1 MAYITPRVKIQQ
13 EFLQLPVYR
22 EYPLPAFII
31 GPNYALTRYSNAAE
45 KPFTA
50 LATYNGDVV
59 LTGNNYD
66 YLDDVTYD
74 FPNIPAGGDVD
85 HEYTK
90 VFAEAVEAKYF
101 PNAELGSD
109 SNNEDLVDFVR
120 TQSGA
125 DSTNKV
131 RFMNVTLKGG
141 NGVVRSTEFS
151 NRDVAVGDIIQ
162 ITDNNDV
169 TVKAKIKAILA
180 EDSLI
185 DSDLEAAIGL
195 VANASTN
202 KANVTETYSAAPV
215 HVSSTPVSTSQP
227 TNSNVISTAY
237 KGNVALGIYEDT
249 YTVTVTTGGTNFENV
264 KFSIA
269 SASGAFTTKTLVS
282 AVEDGSTDNWF
293 LTLDVEGLNN
303 IRLKWTAPT
312 SVTAGTAWTV
322 GPVKAAITRVFPG
335 TFGVYVGSVDQTY
348 TITVDRAGV
357 FFNGENADTCVKL
370 HVQASDIDTSSIVLP
385 KDNEF
390 FNLGSLG
397 VQARFASGSFGD
409 YFIAGDVYYVPVTS
423 EKSGPYTVVELDE
436 DLPSAMLEEADELKA
451 ELFLTQKS
459 IQIPAVRDLASDE
472 RNWTQE
478 DAYITIKSDITTYN
492 NGLLASTLEPARLP
506 ITSAKL
512 FVEHRD
518 LLQTVTS
525 AIDSVNDL
533 ASVTEKLGVV
543 HPDNPLA
550 QGVYD
555 AVLNSQNMTVYF
567 IGVQTDDLAG
577 YNEAIQISEKNDKVY
592 SFVPMTFDRTVQDA
606 VVSHVNA
613 FSTPDVGRW
622 RIAWL
627 SVQDQKS
634 SLMYDLKEDGSSYY
648 ATITDNP
655 AVTGTQINLVTVEG
669 AKFVDDGVRPN
680 DSIRINFRL
689 NADGVLVYDEYIVD
703 RVRTNTSL
711 LITTKLARPI
721 TLAAPTKV
729 QVARNYTR
737 SERAANVAAIGG
749 NYNNRRVRVV
759 FPDTYKYG
767 NKALGEVSVTKQGYI
782 AAAGL
787 AGLRSGVVPHQ
798 GLTNSEFLGATDLS
812 KVVLEFSQNELYLM
826 AEKVI
831 WLITQEVV
839 GATPYVRHQLTTDE
853 RSLNTS
859 EDSITTNVD
868 SISYALKDV
877 LSPFIGRYNVN
888 PENVLAVR
896 YAIAAQLRYRAS
908 DTYVARAGNQ
918 LVSFTEK
925 DDIIRIE
932 QNLTYKD
939 RIDVEVRLHVPY
951 PLNYI
956 NLKLL
961 VG

>member
-31 GPNYALTRYSNAAE
+31 GPNYALTRYSDDAE

-50 LATYNGDVV
+50 LATYNGEIV
-59 LTGNNYD
+59 LTGNAYD
-66 YLDDVTYD
+66 YTTDSTFD
-74 FPNIPAGGDVD
+74 FPNVPAGGDVD
-85 HEYTK
+85 HDYTK

-101 PNAELGSD
+101 PNSELGSD
-109 SNNEDLVDFVR
+109 GLNDDLVDFVP
-120 TQSGA
+120 TQSGSY
-125 DSTNKV
+125 STNKV
-131 RFMNVTLKGG
+131 RFMNAILKGG
-141 NGVVRSTEFS
+141 NGYSRSDMFFS
-151 NRDVAVGDIIQ
+151 NRDVAVGDFIQ
-162 ITDNNDV
+162 VTDSNSV
-169 TVKAKIKAILA
+169 TLKAKIKAVLA
-180 EDSLI
+180 EDSFI
-185 DSDLEAAIGL
+185 DSDLEAAIGTPT
-195 VANASTN
+195 NADTN
-202 KANVTETYSAAPV
+202 TEDVVESYSAAPV
-215 HVSSTPVSTSQP
+215 YVSSTPPSVSSP
-227 TNSNVISTAY
+227 TNSNIISSEY
-237 KGNVALGIYEDT
+237 KGHPALGIYEDT
-249 YTVTVTTGGTNFENV
+249 FTVKVTAGGSDFSAV
-264 KFSIA
+264 RFSIS
-269 SASGAFTTKTLVS
+269 SANGAFTTKTLQA
-282 AVEDGSTDNWF
+282 AVRDGITDNWF
-293 LTLDVEGLNN
+293 LTLDDADDCLV
-303 IRLKWTAPT
+303 RLKWTTPT
-312 SVTAGTAWTV
+312 SVALNTEWTLTV
-322 GPVKAAITRVFPG
+322 YAPIERVTPTVTG
-335 TFGVYVGSVDQTY
+335 AYIGSVDQAY
-348 TITVDRAGV
+348 TITVERSGV
-357 FFNGENADTCVKL
+357 FFDGTNADTCVKL
-370 HVQASDIDTSSIVLP
+370 HIKASDVDTSSIVLP
-385 KDNEF
+385 KADTY

-397 VQARFASGSFGD
+397 ARAKFSSGVFGD
-409 YFIAGDVYYVPVTS
+409 YFIAGDAYYVPVTS
-423 EKSGPYTVVELDE
+423 EKYGPYTVVELDE
-436 DLPSAMLEEADELKA
+436 DLPEAMLSEAEELRA

-459 IQIPAVRDLASDE
+459 IQIPAVRDLATDE

-478 DAYITIKSDITTYN
+478 DSYITIKSDITTYN
-492 NGLLASTLEPARLP
+492 NSLLAATLEPARLP
-506 ITSAKL
+506 ITAAKL

-518 LLQTVTS
+518 LLQSTTS

-533 ASVTEKLGVV
+533 ASVTAKLGTI

-577 YNEAIQISEKNDKVY
+577 YAEAIQISEKNDKVY
-592 SFVPMTFDRTVQDA
+592 SFVPLTFDRAIQDA

-613 FSTPDVGRW
+613 YSTPDVGRW

-634 SLMYDLKEDGSSYY
+634 SLMYDLKEDDSSYY

-655 AVTGTQINLVTVEG
+655 AVSGTQINLVTVEG

-689 NADGVLVYDEYIVD
+689 NADGALVYDEYIVD

-711 LITTKLARPI
+711 LITTRLARPI
-721 TLAAPTKV
+721 TSQAPTKI
-729 QVARNYTR
+729 QIARNYTR
-737 SERAANVAAIGG
+737 SERAANIAAIGG
-749 NYNNRRVRVV
+749 SYNNRRVRVV

-767 NKALGEVSVTKQGYI
+767 NASLGEVVLTKQGYI

-812 KVVLEFSQNELYLM
+812 KVVLEFSQNDLNAM
-826 AEKVI
+826 AEKGV
-831 WLITQEVV
+831 WLITQEVI

-877 LSPFIGRYNVN
+877 LAPFIGRYNVN

-896 YAIAAQLRYRAS
+896 YAVAEQLRYRAN
-908 DTYVARAGNQ
+908 DTFVARAGNQ
-918 LVSFTEK
+918 LVSFVDK
-925 DDIIRIE
+925 DDIVRIA
-932 QNLTYKD
+932 QNQTYKD

-956 NLKLL
+956 NLRL
-961 VG
+961 VVG

>member
-31 GPNYALTRYSNAAE
+31 GPNYALTRYSDTAE

-59 LTGNNYD
+59 LTGNSYV

-74 FPNIPAGGDVD
+74 FPNVPAGGDVD
-85 HEYTK
+85 HGYTK
-90 VFAEAVEAKYF
+90 VFAESVEAKYF

-109 SNNEDLVDFVR
+109 GSNDNLVGFVY
-120 TQSGA
+120 TEAGTA
-125 DSTNKV
+125 STNKV
-131 RFMNVTLKGG
+131 RFLNARLKGG
-141 NGVVRSTEFS
+141 NGFARSNEFFS
-151 NRDVAVGDIIQ
+151 NRDVSVGDLIK
-162 ITDNNDV
+162 ITDDNNV
-169 TVKAKIKAILA
+169 SVKAKIKAILA

-185 DSDLEAAIGL
+185 DEDLEASISAA
-195 VANASTN
+195 VNASTN
-202 KANVTETYSAAPV
+202 TANASESYTAAPQYV
-215 HVSSTPVSTSQP
+215 TTTPASTSQP

-237 KGNVALGIYEDT
+237 KGHESLGIYADT
-249 YTVTVTTGGTNFENV
+249 YTVTVTTGGTNFDNV
-264 KFSIA
+264 RFSIA
-269 SASGAFTTKTLVS
+269 SQKGAFITKTLMV
-282 AVEDGSTDNWF
+282 AEEDDITGNWT
-293 LTLDVEGLNN
+293 LTLDDEGDNN
-303 IRLKWTAPT
+303 VRLRWSSPT
-312 SVTAGTAWTV
+312 SVTTGTSWTLNV
-322 GPVKAAITRVFPG
+322 NASVSRVTPITTG
-335 TFGVYVGSVDQTY
+335 AYVGSVDQTY
-348 TITVDRAGV
+348 TITVERGGV
-357 FFNGENADTCVKL
+357 FFDGFNADTCVKL
-370 HVQASDIDTSSIVLP
+370 RVQASDIDTSSIVLP
-385 KDNEF
+385 KSETY

-397 VQARFASGSFGD
+397 VRAKFDSGVFGN
-409 YFIAGDVYYVPVTS
+409 YFVAGDTYYVQVTS
-423 EKSGPYTVVELDE
+423 EKYGPYTVVELDE
-436 DLPSAMLEEADELKA
+436 DLPADMLDLADELRA
-451 ELFLTQKS
+451 ELFLTQKA

-478 DAYITIKSDITTYN
+478 DAYITINSGITTYN
-492 NGLLASTLEPARLP
+492 NSLLASTLEPARLP

-512 FVEHRD
+512 FVEYRA

-533 ASVTEKLGVV
+533 ADVKKKLGVV

-577 YNEAIQISEKNDKVY
+577 YSEAIQISEKNNKVY
-592 SFVPMTFDRTVQDA
+592 SFVPMSFDKPVQDA
-606 VVSHVNA
+606 VVAHVNA

-627 SVQDQKS
+627 AVQDQKF

-689 NADGVLVYDEYIVD
+689 NADGALVYDEYIVD

-711 LITTKLARPI
+711 LLTTKLTRPI
-721 TLAAPTKV
+721 TSEAPTKI
-729 QVARNYTR
+729 QVVRNYTR
-737 SERAANVAAIGG
+737 SERAANIAAIGG
-749 NYNNRRVRVV
+749 DYNNRRVRVV

-767 NKALGEVSVTKQGYI
+767 NSALGEAIVTKQGYI

-812 KVVLEFSQNELYLM
+812 KVVLEFSQSELDLM
-826 AEKVI
+826 AEKGV
-831 WLITQEVV
+831 WLITQEVI

-877 LSPFIGRYNVN
+877 LAPFIGRYNVN

-896 YAIAAQLRYRAS
+896 YAIAAQLRYRAN

-925 DDIIRIE
+925 DDIIRIA
-932 QNLTYKD
+932 QNSTYKD

-956 NLKLL
+956 NLRLL

>member
-31 GPNYALTRYSNAAE
+31 GPNYALTRYSDAAE

-50 LATYNGDVV
+50 LGTYNGEVV
-59 LTGNNYD
+59 LTGNSYD
-66 YLDDVTYD
+66 YSNDVTYD
-74 FPNIPAGGDVD
+74 FPNVPAGGNVD
-85 HEYTK
+85 RNYTK

-101 PNAELGSD
+101 PNVELGSD
-109 SNNEDLVDFVR
+109 GANDNLVEFVP

-131 RFMNVTLKGG
+131 RFMNAVLKGG
-141 NGVVRSTEFS
+141 NGHSRSDMFFS

-162 ITDNNDV
+162 ITDDNDV

-185 DSDLEAAIGL
+185 DSDLESAIGS
-195 VANASTN
+195 ATNASTN
-202 KANVTETYSAAPV
+202 TANVIESYSAAPAYV
-215 HVSSTPVSTSQP
+215 TSTPVSTSQP
-227 TNSNVISTAY
+227 TNVGASTAY
-237 KGNVALGIYEDT
+237 KGHPSLGIYEDT
-249 YTVTVTTGGTNFENV
+249 YTVTVTTGGTDFSLV
-264 KFSIA
+264 RFSIS
-269 SASGAFTTKTLVS
+269 SANGAFTTKTAQA
-282 AVEDGSTDNWF
+282 AVRDGLTDNWY
-293 LTLDVEGLNN
+293 LTLDNADSCVVK
-303 IRLKWTAPT
+303 LKWATPT
-312 SVTAGTAWTV
+312 SVTLNTSWTLA
-322 GPVKAAITRVFPG
+322 VKAPITRVTPTTTG
-335 TFGVYVGSVDQTY
+335 TYIGSVDQTY
-348 TITVDRAGV
+348 TITVERGGV
-357 FFNGENADTCVKL
+357 FFDGTNADTCVKL

-385 KDNEF
+385 KSNTY

-397 VQARFASGSFGD
+397 VQAKFASGVFGN
-409 YFIAGDVYYVPVTS
+409 YFMTGDVYYVPVTS

-436 DLPSAMLEEADELKA
+436 DMPSDMLANADTLKA

-492 NGLLASTLEPARLP
+492 NSLLASTLEPARLP

-518 LLQTVTS
+518 LLQTATA

-533 ASVTEKLGVV
+533 ASVTAKLGVV

-555 AVLNSQNMTVYF
+555 AVLNAQNMTVYF

-577 YNEAIQISEKNDKVY
+577 YTEAIQISEKNDKVY

-606 VVSHVNA
+606 VVAHVNA

-634 SLMYDLKEDGSSYY
+634 SLLYDLKEDGSSYY

-689 NADGVLVYDEYIVD
+689 NADGILVYDEYIVD

-721 TLAAPTKV
+721 TSAAPTKI

-737 SERAANVAAIGG
+737 SERAANIAAIGG
-749 NYNNRRVRVV
+749 DFNNRRVRVV

-767 NKALGEVSVTKQGYI
+767 NAALGEVSVTKQGYI

-812 KVVLEFSQNELYLM
+812 KVVIEFSQSELDLM
-826 AEKVI
+826 AEKGV

-877 LSPFIGRYNVN
+877 LAPFIGRYNVN
-888 PENVLAVR
+888 NENVLAVR
-896 YAIAAQLRYRAS
+896 YAIAEQLRYRAN

-925 DDIIRIE
+925 DDIVRIE
-932 QNLTYKD
+932 QNSTYKD

>member
-31 GPNYALTRYSNAAE
+31 GPNYALTRYSDDAE

-50 LATYNGDVV
+50 LATYNGEIV
-59 LTGNNYD
+59 LTGNAYD
-66 YLDDVTYD
+66 YTTDATFD
-74 FPNIPAGGDVD
+74 FPNVPAGGDVD
-85 HEYTK
+85 HDYTK
-90 VFAEAVEAKYF
+90 VFAESVEAKYF
-101 PNAELGSD
+101 PNSELGSD
-109 SNNEDLVDFVR
+109 GLNDDLVDFVP
-120 TQSGA
+120 TQSGSY
-125 DSTNKV
+125 STNKV
-131 RFMNVTLKGG
+131 RFMNAILKGG
-141 NGVVRSTEFS
+141 NGYSRSDMFFS
-151 NRDVAVGDIIQ
+151 NRDVAVGDFIQ
-162 ITDNNDV
+162 VTDSNSV
-169 TVKAKIKAILA
+169 TLKAKIKAVLA
-180 EDSLI
+180 EDSFI
-185 DSDLEAAIGL
+185 DSDLEAAIGTPT
-195 VANASTN
+195 NADTN
-202 KANVTETYSAAPV
+202 TEDVVESYSAAPV
-215 HVSSTPVSTSQP
+215 YVSSTPVSVSSP
-227 TNSNVISTAY
+227 TNSNIISSEY
-237 KGNVALGIYEDT
+237 KGHPALGIYEDT
-249 YTVTVTTGGTNFENV
+249 YTVKVTAGGSDFSAV
-264 KFSIA
+264 RFSIS
-269 SASGAFTTKTLVS
+269 SANGAFTTKTLQA
-282 AVEDGSTDNWF
+282 AVRDGITDNWF
-293 LTLDVEGLNN
+293 LTLDDADDCLV
-303 IRLKWTAPT
+303 RLKWTTPT
-312 SVTAGTAWTV
+312 SVALNTEWTLTV
-322 GPVKAAITRVFPG
+322 YAPIERVTPTVTG
-335 TFGVYVGSVDQTY
+335 AYIGSVDQAY
-348 TITVDRAGV
+348 TITVERSGV
-357 FFNGENADTCVKL
+357 FFDGTNADSCVKL
-370 HVQASDIDTSSIVLP
+370 HIKASDVDTSSIVLP
-385 KDNEF
+385 KADTY

-397 VQARFASGSFGD
+397 VRAKFSSGVFGD
-409 YFIAGDVYYVPVTS
+409 YFIAGDAYYVPVTS
-423 EKSGPYTVVELDE
+423 EKYGPYTVVELDE
-436 DLPSAMLEEADELKA
+436 DLPEAMLSEAEELRA

-459 IQIPAVRDLASDE
+459 IQIPAVRDLATDE

-478 DAYITIKSDITTYN
+478 DSYITIKSDITTYN
-492 NGLLASTLEPARLP
+492 NSLLAATLEPARLP
-506 ITSAKL
+506 ITAAKL

-518 LLQTVTS
+518 LLQSTTS

-533 ASVTEKLGVV
+533 ASVTAKLGTI

-577 YNEAIQISEKNDKVY
+577 YAEAIQISEKNDKVY
-592 SFVPMTFDRTVQDA
+592 SFVPLTFDRAIQDA

-613 FSTPDVGRW
+613 YSTPDVGRW

-634 SLMYDLKEDGSSYY
+634 SLMYDLKEDGSSY
-648 ATITDNP
+648 NP
-655 AVTGTQINLVTVEG
+655 AVSGTQINLVTVEG
-669 AKFVDDGVRPN
+669 AKFVDDGIRPN

-711 LITTKLARPI
+711 LITTRLARPI
-721 TLAAPTKV
+721 TSQAPTKV
-729 QVARNYTR
+729 QIARNYTR
-737 SERAANVAAIGG
+737 SERAANIAAIGG
-749 NYNNRRVRVV
+749 SYNNRRVRVV

-767 NKALGEVSVTKQGYI
+767 NASLGEVVLTKQGYI

-812 KVVLEFSQNELYLM
+812 KVVLEFSQNDLNVM
-826 AEKVI
+826 AEKGV
-831 WLITQEVV
+831 WLITQEVI

-877 LSPFIGRYNVN
+877 LAPFIGRYNVN

-896 YAIAAQLRYRAS
+896 YAVAEQLRYRAN
-908 DTYVARAGNQ
+908 DTFVARAGNQ
-918 LVSFTEK
+918 LVSFVDK
-925 DDIIRIE
+925 DDIVRIA
-932 QNLTYKD
+932 QNQTYKD

-956 NLKLL
+956 NLRL
-961 VG
+961 VVG

>member
-31 GPNYALTRYSNAAE
+31 GPNYALTRYSNTAE

-50 LATYNGDVV
+50 LATHNGDVV
-59 LTGNNYD
+59 LTGNSYD
-66 YLDDVTYD
+66 YLHDATFD

-90 VFAEAVEAKYF
+90 VFAEAVEAKYL
-101 PNAELGSD
+101 PNTELGSD
-109 SNNEDLVDFVR
+109 GLGDDLVEFVP
-120 TQSGA
+120 TQAGTY
-125 DSTNKV
+125 STNKV
-131 RFMNVTLKGG
+131 RFPYALKGG
-141 NGVVRSTEFS
+141 NGHTRSALLS
-151 NRDVAVGDIIQ
+151 NRDVTVGDIIQ
-162 ITDNNDV
+162 ITDDNDV

-185 DSDLEAAIGL
+185 DSDLESAIGEVL
-195 VANASTN
+195 NAPTN
-202 KANVTETYSAAPV
+202 KANVTETYNAPPV
-215 HVSSTPVSTSQP
+215 WVNSTPASTSQP
-227 TNSNVISTAY
+227 TNGVGVSTAY
-237 KGNVALGIYEDT
+237 KGHVALGIYEDT
-249 YTVTVTTGGTNFENV
+249 YTVTVTTVGTDFADV
-264 KFSIA
+264 RFSIA
-269 SASGAFTTKTLVS
+269 SASGAFTTKTLVQ
-282 AVEDGSTDNWF
+282 AVEVGSTDNWV
-293 LTLDVEGLNN
+293 LTLDDAGDNE
-303 IRLKWTAPT
+303 IKLKWTTPI
-312 SVTAGTAWTV
+312 SVTAGTAWTL
-322 GPVKAAITRVFPG
+322 GPVKAAITRVTPYTNG
-335 TFGVYVGSVDQTY
+335 SYVGSVDQTY

-357 FFNGENADTCVKL
+357 FFNGFNADTCVKL

-385 KDNEF
+385 KDGEF

-397 VQARFASGSFGD
+397 VQAGFNSGVFGD
-409 YFIAGDVYYVPVTS
+409 YFIAGDAYYVPVTS
-423 EKSGPYTVVELDE
+423 EKSGPYSVVELDE
-436 DLPSAMLEEADELKA
+436 DLPSAMLDEAVELKV

-459 IQIPAVRDLASDE
+459 IQIPAVRDLASDQ

-478 DAYITIKSDITTYN
+478 DAYITIKSGITTYN

-533 ASVTEKLGVV
+533 ADVSKKLGVV

-567 IGVQTDDLAG
+567 IGVQTNDLAG

-680 DSIRINFRL
+680 DSVRINFRL

-721 TLAAPTKV
+721 TSAAPTKV

-737 SERAANVAAIGG
+737 SERAANIAAIGG

-767 NKALGEVSVTKQGYI
+767 NRALGEVSVTKQGYI

-812 KVVLEFSQNELYLM
+812 KVVLEFSQSELDLM
-826 AEKVI
+826 AEKGI

-896 YAIAAQLRYRAS
+896 YAIAAQLRYRAN

-918 LVSFTEK
+918 LVSFIEQE
-925 DDIIRIE
+925 DIIRIE
-932 QNLTYKD
+932 QNSTYKD

>member
-59 LTGNNYD
+59 LTGNNYN

-109 SNNEDLVDFVR
+109 GSNDDLVDFVP

-125 DSTNKV
+125 YSTNKV
-131 RFMNVTLKGG
+131 RFMNARLKGG
-141 NGVVRSTEFS
+141 NGFARSNEFFS

-162 ITDNNDV
+162 ITDDNDV

-185 DSDLEAAIGL
+185 DSDLEPAIGI
-195 VANASTN
+195 VTNAATN

-215 HVSSTPVSTSQP
+215 YVTSTPASTSQP
-227 TNSNVISTAY
+227 TNGLGVSTAY

-249 YTVTVTTGGTNFENV
+249 YTVTVTTGGNFDDV
-264 KFSIA
+264 RFSIA

-293 LTLDVEGLNN
+293 LTLDDEGDNN
-303 IRLKWTAPT
+303 IRLKWTTPT
-312 SVTAGTAWTV
+312 SVTAGTVWTL
-322 GPVKAAITRVFPG
+322 GPVKAAITRVTPD
-335 TFGVYVGSVDQTY
+335 TAGVYVGSVDQTY

-357 FFNGENADTCVKL
+357 FFDGFNADTCVKL

-385 KDNEF
+385 KDDTY

-397 VQARFASGSFGD
+397 VQAKFSSGSFGN

-436 DLPSAMLEEADELKA
+436 DLPSAMLDDAAELKA

-492 NGLLASTLEPARLP
+492 NSLLASTLEPARLP

-533 ASVTEKLGVV
+533 AAVTEKLGVV

-577 YNEAIQISEKNDKVY
+577 YTEAIQISEKNDKVY

-721 TLAAPTKV
+721 TTDAPTKV

-737 SERAANVAAIGG
+737 SERAANIAAIGG

-767 NKALGEVSVTKQGYI
+767 NAALGEVSVTKQGYI

-812 KVVLEFSQNELYLM
+812 KVVLEFSQNELDLM
-826 AEKVI
+826 AEKGI
-831 WLITQEVV
+831 WLITQEVI

-877 LSPFIGRYNVN
+877 LAPFIGRYNVN

-896 YAIAAQLRYRAS
+896 YAIAAQLRYRAN

>member
-50 LATYNGDVV
+50 LAAYNGDVV
-59 LTGNNYD
+59 LTGNNYN
-66 YLDDVTYD
+66 YLNDVTYD

-101 PNAELGSD
+101 PNTDLGSD
-109 SNNEDLVDFVR
+109 ANTDNLVNFVP
-120 TQSGA
+120 TQAGTN
-125 DSTNKV
+125 STNKV
-131 RFMNVTLKGG
+131 RFMNVALKGG
-141 NGVVRSTEFS
+141 NGVARSTEFS

-162 ITDNNDV
+162 ITDGNNV

-185 DSDLEAAIGL
+185 TPGLKSAILTATNAA
-195 VANASTN
+195 TN
-202 KANVTETYSAAPV
+202 KANVNETYSAIPA
-215 HVSSTPVSTSQP
+215 HVASTPVSVSQP
-227 TNSNVISTAY
+227 TNGLGVSTAY
-237 KGNVALGIYEDT
+237 KGNVTLGIYEDT
-249 YTVTVTTGGTNFENV
+249 YTVTVTTGGANFTNV
-264 KFSIA
+264 RFSIA
-269 SASGAFTTKTLVS
+269 SASGAFTTKTLV
-282 AVEDGSTDNWF
+282 AAARDGMTDNWF
-293 LTLDVEGLNN
+293 LTLDNEGENN
-303 IRLKWTAPT
+303 VRLKWTLPT
-312 SVTAGTAWTV
+312 EVSAGTAWTV
-322 GPVKAAITRVFPG
+322 GPVKAAVTRVTPSTAG
-335 TFGVYVGSVDQTY
+335 TYVGSVDQAY

-357 FFNGENADTCVKL
+357 FFDGYNADTCVKL

-385 KDNEF
+385 KDDAY

-397 VQARFASGSFGD
+397 VQAKFGSGAFGD

-423 EKSGPYTVVELDE
+423 EKSGPYRVVELDE
-436 DLPSAMLEEADELKA
+436 DLPAAMLTAGHTLKA

-459 IQIPAVRDLASDE
+459 IQIPAVRDLASDS

-478 DAYITIKSDITTYN
+478 DAYITINKGITTYN

-506 ITSAKL
+506 ITAAKL

-518 LLQTVTS
+518 LLQTATS

-567 IGVQTDDLAG
+567 LGVQTDDLAG

-721 TLAAPTKV
+721 TSVAPSKV

-737 SERAANVAAIGG
+737 SERAANIAAIGG

-767 NKALGEVSVTKQGYI
+767 NAALGEVSVTKQGYI

-812 KVVLEFSQNELYLM
+812 KVVLEFSQSELDLM
-826 AEKVI
+826 AEKGI

>member
-59 LTGNNYD
+59 LTGNNYN

-90 VFAEAVEAKYF
+90 VFAESVEAKYF
-101 PNAELGSD
+101 PNTDLGSD
-109 SNNEDLVDFVR
+109 DNTDNLVEFVP

-131 RFMNVTLKGG
+131 RFMNARLKGG
-141 NGVVRSTEFS
+141 NGYSRSDMFFS

-162 ITDNNDV
+162 ITDDNDV

-185 DSDLEAAIGL
+185 DSDLESAVGAAT
-195 VANASTN
+195 NASTN

-215 HVSSTPVSTSQP
+215 YVTSTPASTSQP
-227 TNSNVISTAY
+227 TNVGASTAY
-237 KGNVALGIYEDT
+237 KGNVVLGIYEDT
-249 YTVTVTTGGTNFENV
+249 YTVTVTTGGTNFANV
-264 KFSIA
+264 RFSIA
-269 SASGAFTTKTLVS
+269 SASGAFITKTS
-282 AVEDGSTDNWF
+282 EAAVRDGITDNWF
-293 LTLDVEGLNN
+293 LTLDDEGANN
-303 IRLKWTAPT
+303 IRLKWTTPT
-312 SVTAGTAWTV
+312 SVTVGTVWTL
-322 GPVKAAITRVFPG
+322 GPVKAAITRVTPTTTG
-335 TFGVYVGSVDQTY
+335 TYVGSVDQAY

-357 FFNGENADTCVKL
+357 FFDGTNADTCVKL

-385 KDNEF
+385 KDDTY

-397 VQARFASGSFGD
+397 VQAKFSSGVFGD
-409 YFIAGDVYYVPVTS
+409 HFIAGDVYYVPVTS

-436 DLPSAMLEEADELKA
+436 DLPSAMLDDAAELKA

-533 ASVTEKLGVV
+533 ADVSKKLGVV

-634 SLMYDLKEDGSSYY
+634 SLLYDLKEDGSSYY

-721 TLAAPTKV
+721 TNAAPTKV

-737 SERAANVAAIGG
+737 SERAANIAAIGG

-767 NKALGEVSVTKQGYI
+767 NAALGEVSVTKQGYI

-812 KVVLEFSQNELYLM
+812 KVVLEFSQSELDLM
-826 AEKVI
+826 AEKGI

-918 LVSFTEK
+918 LVSFIEK